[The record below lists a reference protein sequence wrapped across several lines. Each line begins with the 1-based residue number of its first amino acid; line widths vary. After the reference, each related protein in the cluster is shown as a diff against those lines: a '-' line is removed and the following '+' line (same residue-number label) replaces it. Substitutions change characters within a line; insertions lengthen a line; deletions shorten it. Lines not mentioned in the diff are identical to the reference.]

1 MKKTRVLAKTWD
13 SHHISPQ
20 GRAESIEPSERRN
33 VVTVPVFVV
42 FAFFAMVILSSVAL
56 AYQADSWKLATA
68 DTAVVVAIEGGRP
81 VLKQLSSPGAGNNWL
96 PSGSPEVLMPS
107 VTLQGATVQTAWR
120 LLGGSQDAASG
131 ELNLR
136 FTNAN
141 PALEL
146 HSIWRARP
154 GHGPVEHWLTI
165 ANNSGA
171 PITVSNQDSLVLAGL
186 SLPAATAADAWWINR
201 GGSNAN
207 TEGGV
212 LIEKV
217 TDDFNQ
223 VITSDPTEG
232 SSPVPWMAIQ
242 IAKSHGLYVG
252 WEFSGIG
259 RIHARTASKGKID
272 LRVGNVPEF
281 KTDIPAGET
290 FLVPAAF
297 VGCYRGEMDDGS
309 YTLHRFVMEKLLPKP
324 PQGQPYPTLAYNLY
338 LDSGGDKAKDAD
350 VLRSAATSK
359 ELGFET
365 FIPDAMWF
373 PQAGDWR
380 WDPDRFPNSYR
391 PIEKYVHENGMKF
404 GLWVAWTQGGD
415 SKDPGAM
422 DVFRHPDWFVRAYKP
437 DEKLEYLHWDLLIDL
452 GHDPVREWA
461 EKETQRVVSEYKLD
475 YLKHDYSPI
484 VTKCIQTNHRHHY
497 GVDVS
502 YWSTLGYYAVQEKL
516 KQKFPDLVLEGCS
529 GGAHI
534 KDFGYMRLV
543 NYIVTTDTLS
553 SLPDR
558 QSIYDTTYLLPPA
571 VLQAY
576 TYENHYNKDADKPL
590 PYFWRSAM
598 MGAWQIDPTKTA
610 DWTAEERA
618 SAKKATE
625 TYKSWIRPMLLDA
638 KVHHILPRPDG
649 YHWDGM
655 FYWNEGIKRGTLY
668 IFRPNNDQLTQ
679 NIRLKGLDAAK
690 KYRIRSE
697 DGSAAGEVRA
707 GVGLMAE
714 GVKIKLP
721 AKYTSDL
728 VFVEENP

>member
-1 MKKTRVLAKTWD
+1 MRFFAL
-13 SHHISPQ
+13 
-20 GRAESIEPSERRN
+20 
-33 VVTVPVFVV
+33 VV
-42 FAFFAMVILSSVAL
+42 FSSL
-56 AYQADSWKLATA
+56 AWGYQAPNSWKLSTA
-68 DTAVVVAIEGGRP
+68 DTAVVVAVESGRP
-81 VLKQLSSPGAGNNWL
+81 VLKQLNSPGASANWL
-96 PSGSPEVLMPS
+96 SAGSPEILMPS
-107 VTLQGATVQTAWR
+107 VMRQGASIPTAWKF
-120 LLGGSQDAASG
+120 LGGAMDAATG
-131 ELNLR
+131 ELTLR
-136 FTNAN
+136 FSNSD

-171 PITVSNQDSLVLAGL
+171 LVTVANQDSLVLNGL
-186 SLPAATAADAWWINR
+186 SLPATSAADAWWINR
-201 GGSNAN
+201 GGSNAS

-212 LIEKV
+212 LTERIN
-217 TDDFNQ
+217 DDFDQ
-223 VITSDPTEG
+223 VLTTDPTEG

-242 IAKSHGLYVG
+242 IARSHGLYVG

-259 RIHARTASKGKID
+259 RIHARTTSKGSHRMD
-272 LRVGNVPEF
+272 VRVGNVPEF
-281 KTDIPAGET
+281 KTDLPAGET
-290 FLVPAAF
+290 FLVPPAF
-297 VGCYRGEMDDGS
+297 VGCYAGDVDDGS
-309 YTLHRFVMEKLLPKP
+309 YTLHRFVMEKLLPAP
-324 PQGQPYPTLAYNLY
+324 PKGQPFPTLAYNLY
-338 LDSGGDKAKDAD
+338 LDSGGNEAKEAD

-365 FIPDAMWF
+365 FVPDAMWF

-380 WDPDRFPNSYR
+380 WDPVRFPNGVQ
-391 PIEKYVHENGMKF
+391 PIEQYVHNNGMKF

-422 DVFRHPDWFVRAYKP
+422 DVFRHPDWFVREYKP
-437 DEKLEYLHWDLLIDL
+437 GEKLEYLHWDLMIDL

-461 EKETQRVVSEYKLD
+461 VKETTRVVSEFKLD
-475 YLKHDYSPI
+475 YLKHDYTPI

-502 YWSTLGYYAVQEKL
+502 YWSTMAYYDVQEKL

-534 KDFGYMRLV
+534 KDFGYLRRV

-553 SLPDR
+553 ALPDR
-558 QSIYDTTYLLPPA
+558 QSMYDTTYLMPPA
-571 VLQAY
+571 ILQAY
-576 TYENHYNKDADKPL
+576 TYENHYNKDGDRPL

-610 DWTAEERA
+610 DWSVEERA

-625 TYKSWIRPMLLDA
+625 VYKSWIRPMLNDV

-655 FYWNEGIKRGTLY
+655 FYWSEPVKHGTLY
-668 IFRPNNDQLTQ
+668 IFRPNSDQLSQ
-679 NIRLKGLDAAK
+679 RIRLKGLDANK
-690 KYRIRSE
+690 KYRVRSE
-697 DGSAAGEVRA
+697 DGSTPNDVRSGAALMTE
-707 GVGLMAE
+707 GLM
-714 GVKIKLP
+714 IKLP

-728 VFVEENP
+728 VFIEENL